1 MIAINKADG
10 DNVIRAERA
19 AAEYRA
25 ALQILT
31 PQSATWSPPVLI
43 VSGQNNGGLDTLWGK
58 IAEHRRKMM
67 ATGEFALRRQ
77 RQAVAWMHDMLI
89 DRVMASVK
97 ANARVAQRL
106 PPLEAEVRAGRLV
119 PTVAVDEIL
128 EMIANA
134 AN

>member
-1 MIAINKADG
+1 
-10 DNVIRAERA
+10 
-19 AAEYRA
+19 
-25 ALQILT
+25 
-31 PQSATWSPPVLI
+31 
-43 VSGQNNGGLDTLWGK
+43 
-58 IAEHRRKMM
+58 MM
-67 ATGEFALRRQ
+67 ATVEFALRRQ
-77 RQAVAWMHDMLI
+77 RQAVAWHDMLI

-128 EMIANA
+128 EIIANA